1 MPSWL
6 VYTGLRLAIFGGT
19 FALLYLLGIE
29 WWIAA
34 VAAAIIGLCVS
45 YLALGGLRAR
55 VAESLAAARAK
66 PRSSPD
72 DDAEDAADDA
82 TASERDRR
90 GQS

>member
-1 MPSWL
+1 MPIWL
-6 VYTGLRLAIFGGT
+6 VYTGLRLAIFAAT

-45 YLALGGLRAR
+45 YLAFGRLRAR
-55 VAESLAAARAK
+55 VAESLAAAREK

-72 DDAEDAADDA
+72 DVAEDAADDVL
-82 TASERDRR
+82 ASERDRR
-90 GQS
+90 GES